1 MANCPHLVLVDVKVT
16 IHMPIT
22 VDAIDTE
29 DAQKLAK
36 TMALAKFEGEYS
48 QLAISASTVTTEI
61 K

>member
-1 MANCPHLVLVDVKVT
+1 MDFLVLVDVKIT

-22 VDAIDTE
+22 VEASSAA
-29 DAQKLAK
+29 DAQKVAK
-36 TMALAKFEGEYS
+36 TMALAKFEGEYP